1 MQKVEEIRNF
11 KGKTVATVHFDSRSG
26 RYYIYDFLGKNL
38 GYFANIAAEVFAS
51 IRAVCDALL
60 LHVAGGCIKSHHR
73 IGAKPGSVVLVDDG
87 RTRKDVA

>member
-38 GYFANIAAEVFAS
+38 GYFDPK
-51 IRAVCDALL
+51 DAR
-60 LHVAGGCIKSHHR
+60 GK
-73 IGAKPGSVVLVDDG
+73 G
-87 RTRKDVA
+87 RTYNFYGKIISTGNSLTSLIEDWD